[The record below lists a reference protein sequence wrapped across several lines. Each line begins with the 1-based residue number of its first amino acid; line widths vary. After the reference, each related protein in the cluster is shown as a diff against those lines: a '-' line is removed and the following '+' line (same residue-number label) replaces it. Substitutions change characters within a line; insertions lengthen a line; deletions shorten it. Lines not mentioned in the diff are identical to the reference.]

1 MKAVLKV
8 DGASELDIAFGLVLC
23 LFLQYSNKFQNW
35 FQPWTRFEG
44 NIDSGVEL
52 GYTACK
58 LRLATALVHP
68 GVHLIDIYN

>member
-8 DGASELDIAFGLVLC
+8 DEASELDIDFGLVLC

-52 GYTACK
+52 GYTA
-58 LRLATALVHP
+58 LLVNCGLPLHWYFQ
-68 GVHLIDIYN
+68 GYIS